1 LALAFGPP
9 AFSASDSSQTETC
22 RDLIASVKA
31 SDCMKPVA
39 RFLDGATV
47 VLGFGLHSSRMT
59 LKRNDSTV
67 ASLTG
72 ILTPAPYYGF
82 SLPKRFF
89 GSTRF
94 GWEVSLAYGS
104 SVAVYQ
110 NISRNDK
117 NHIVD
122 LGTYGS
128 VTLGAISPSVFFA
141 WGARDED
148 PTVNMRFGLGLGL
161 GLGSVRGT
169 AYYTEISEGGGESAC
184 FDAASAYLGNS
195 LDKAGLKA
203 ACSLRSFRRLD
214 LGGSSRLFWDWRW
227 RFLYGGAVV
236 NGLRM
241 RGAAVDLLPEEVVL
255 KLAYI
260 HVF

>member
-1 LALAFGPP
+1 MKKVGKAALLLALAFGPP

-169 AYYTEISEGGGESAC
+169 AYYTEISEGGEIPPVSTRPRPISAIPWTRPASRRRVRCAPSAVWTWAEAPAC
-184 FDAASAYLGNS
+184 FGTG
-195 LDKAGLKA
+195 AGV
-203 ACSLRSFRRLD
+203 
-214 LGGSSRLFWDWRW
+214 SSTE
-227 RFLYGGAVV
+227 A
-236 NGLRM
+236 
-241 RGAAVDLLPEEVVL
+241 PT
-255 KLAYI
+255 
-260 HVF
+260 